1 MLGTQGILS
10 VLIALLPMNS
20 NIFIVM
26 KVADSNW
33 SDGVIAPKIS
43 PSGGTGASKWPILG
57 R

>member
-20 NIFIVM
+20 NIFIIM
-26 KVADSNW
+26 YVADSNW
-33 SDGVIAPKIS
+33 SDGVIASKIS
-43 PSGGTGASKWPILG
+43 QTGGTGASEWPILG

>member
-20 NIFIVM
+20 NIFIIM

-43 PSGGTGASKWPILG
+43 QTGGTGTSEWPILG

>member
-20 NIFIVM
+20 NIFIIM

-33 SDGVIAPKIS
+33 SDGVIASKIS
-43 PSGGTGASKWPILG
+43 QTGGTGASEWPILG

>member
-20 NIFIVM
+20 NIFIIM
-26 KVADSNW
+26 YVADSNW

-43 PSGGTGASKWPILG
+43 QTGGTGTSEWPILG

>member
-10 VLIALLPMNS
+10 VLTALLPMNS
-20 NIFIVM
+20 NIFIIM
-26 KVADSNW
+26 YVADSNW